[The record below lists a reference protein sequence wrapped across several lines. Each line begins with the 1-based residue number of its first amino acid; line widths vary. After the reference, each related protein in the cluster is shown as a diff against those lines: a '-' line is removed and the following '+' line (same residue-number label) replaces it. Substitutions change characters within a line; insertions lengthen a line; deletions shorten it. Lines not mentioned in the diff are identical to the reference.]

1 MKELIELYAVKI
13 QTGFITEAEMES
25 YDELIQL
32 YMVKM
37 KQRLEGDTNENR

>member
-1 MKELIELYAVKI
+1 MKELINLYSVKL
-13 QTGFITEAEMES
+13 QTGYINDAEIEQ
-25 YDELIQL
+25 YEELIQL

>member
-1 MKELIELYAVKI
+1 MNALIELYIMKI
-13 QTGFITEAEMES
+13 QTGFITDAEMDR